1 MVRYLLST
9 CGSLIRLKDAV
20 PTQGFKKFADV
31 RTHDIDICAVV
42 GADLPSDLLLV
53 TSGCNEFENLRSDGI
68 EAEHLAP
75 LDIKQDRAILRLGS
89 SERAGDRDHR
99 FNRPSLGMSG
109 GAVGIREVA
118 TDAGKIASVAA
129 IATIRAVFTTATD
142 A

>member
-1 MVRYLLST
+1 MVRYLFST
-9 CGSLIRLKDAV
+9 CGSLTRLKDAV
-20 PTQGFKKFADV
+20 PTQGFQKFADI
-31 RTHDIDICAVV
+31 RTDDIDICAVLCAHPM
-42 GADLPSDLLLV
+42 GDLLLI

-75 LDIKQDRAILRLGS
+75 LDIEQDRAILRFGS
-89 SERAGDRDHR
+89 PDRAGDRDHR

-129 IATIRAVFTTATD
+129 IATIRAVFTTAVG